1 MNIHIEYKGKIY
13 IIPSLEYESYETNYE
28 RAVWI
33 ANKEPKTE
41 EAFNSYLLESLKWI
55 YQLKLGVKY

>member
-1 MNIHIEYKGKIY
+1 MNIHIEYKGNIY

-33 ANKEPKTE
+33 VNKEPKTE
-41 EAFNSYLLESLKWI
+41 EAFNLCLLESLKWL
-55 YQLKLGVKY
+55 YEHKLGVKY